1 MASCGYESVGVE
13 RGSRCVTLLLPFGRS
28 CGRHLWGNTMTYEAP
43 SIQEVGSVSDLT
55 LGQPLPVKFDDNS
68 IFFWGSTPGSR

>member
-1 MASCGYESVGVE
+1 
-13 RGSRCVTLLLPFGRS
+13 
-28 CGRHLWGNTMTYEAP
+28 MTYEAP